1 MKIRKKNKDDVKYFS
16 DLEHGDTFFIGKND
30 DEKLLMIKI
39 EDTFYNA
46 VFLNNGK
53 CTYIQ
58 PYQSVHKIN
67 SYITIGE

>member
-1 MKIRKKNKDDVKYFS
+1 MKIRKKLKDDVKYFS
-16 DLEHGDTFFIGKND
+16 DLECGDTFLVGKND

-39 EDTFYNA
+39 NDTFYNA

-53 CTYIQ
+53 CAYIS
-58 PYQSVHKIN
+58 PYQSVHKVN

>member
-16 DLEHGDTFFIGKND
+16 SLECGDTFLVGKND

-39 EDTFYNA
+39 NDTFYNA
-46 VFLNNGK
+46 VFLNDGK
-53 CTYIQ
+53 CVYIS
-58 PYQSVHKIN
+58 PYQSVHKVN